1 MIDDP
6 YDDRIARL
14 VTGLD
19 ELPFE
24 EREAFIAKLSPD
36 DREAVWEAQLEEV
49 ERVVP
54 EDDAELGGG
63 D

>member
-1 MIDDP
+1 MVDDP
-6 YDDRIARL
+6 QDDRTTRL
-14 VTGLD
+14 LAD
-19 ELPFE
+19 LEELPFE
-24 EREAFIAKLSPD
+24 EREAFIAALSPE
-36 DREAVWEAQLEEV
+36 DREAVWDAQLEAV

>member
-1 MIDDP
+1 MVDDP
-6 YDDRIARL
+6 HDDRIARL
-14 VTGLD
+14 VAELED
-19 ELPFE
+19 LPFE
-24 EREAFIAKLSPD
+24 EREAFIAKLAPD
-36 DREAVWEAQLEEV
+36 AREAVWDAQLEEV